1 MHPDKMKDIEA
12 HLAYSQ
18 KISELASSHRQEV
31 TQLLD
36 DMHQLQAEL
45 RTISDALREAE
56 QVIADKDRQLAT
68 LQAELDS
75 LRSKRT
81 ELFCRITKAA
91 FDKGVAQ
98 DVEDELRSAAMASAS
113 KLVAV
118 IRTNEALGYLDT
130 RNLSSAE
137 LYSLL
142 DEHFGLGYSQRNFT
156 IARNRM

>member
-18 KISELASSHRQEV
+18 KISELASSHQQEV
-31 TQLLD
+31 TQMLE
-36 DMHQLQAEL
+36 DMRQLQAEL
-45 RTISDALREAE
+45 RAMSDALREAE

-75 LRSKRT
+75 LRSKRK

-91 FDKGVAQ
+91 FDRGVAQ
-98 DVEDELRSAAMASAS
+98 DVEDELRSAAVSAP
-113 KLVAV
+113 KLVKA

-130 RNLSSAE
+130 KNMSSKE
-137 LYSLL
+137 LFDML
-142 DEHFGLGYSQRNFT
+142 DAHFHLPFKYRQFAA
-156 IARNRM
+156 ARSF